1 MFLSLRVWCGL
12 LALVFLVPGAHHASA
27 QGKLDA
33 RYTIA
38 VAGISVGQAVWKV
51 DVGQDRY
58 TISANGGAS
67 GLLKV
72 LVSGQGEATAQG
84 LIQNGIPVPVSYLSK
99 MTSDDEASDVKVT
112 FEDRNVKDLVVAAPP
127 PQLDRVPVTDAHR
140 KGVMDPLTALVIPMG
155 GSSDVI
161 SLGEQLSDAV
171 CKQALPIFDGRR
183 RFDLRLA
190 YKRVDR
196 VKTERGYQGPVV
208 VCTMTF
214 HPIAGHRPSSTLTKY
229 LSEGRDMELWLA
241 PIAGTHLA
249 APYKLTIANMI
260 GAMTIS
266 ATQWDTVSLA
276 KERASIVVG
285 PQGNPTVKRAPG
297 Q

>member
-1 MFLSLRVWCGL
+1 MFLGLRVWCGFFTLAIL
-12 LALVFLVPGAHHASA
+12 LTGAHQAGA

-84 LIQNGIPVPVSYLSK
+84 LIQNGVPIPASYLSK

-112 FEDRNVKDLVVAAPP
+112 FEDRNVKELVVAAPP
-127 PQLDRVPVTDAHR
+127 AQPDRVPITEAHR
-140 KGVMDPLTALVIPMG
+140 KGVMDPLTALVVPIG
-155 GSSDVI
+155 GSRDVTNP
-161 SLGEQLSDAV
+161 GEHLSDEV
-171 CKQALPIFDGRR
+171 CKQTLPIFDGRR

-190 YKRVDR
+190 FKRVDR

-229 LSEGRDMELWLA
+229 LAEGRDMELWLA
-241 PIAGTHLA
+241 PIAGTYLA
-249 APYKLTIANMI
+249 APYRLTIANMI

-276 KERASIVVG
+276 KDRASIMVG
-285 PQGNPTVKRAPG
+285 PQGNPTLRRTPG
-297 Q
+297 R

>member
-1 MFLSLRVWCGL
+1 MFLGLRVWCGVLAPAL
-12 LALVFLVPGAHHASA
+12 LAPALLLTGAPEASA
-27 QGKLDA
+27 QGRLDA

-38 VAGISVGQAVWKV
+38 VTGISVGEAVWKV

-58 TISANGGAS
+58 TIAASGGAS

-72 LVSGQGEATAQG
+72 LVSGRGEATAQG
-84 LIQNGIPVPVSYLSK
+84 LIQNGIPVPASYLSK
-99 MTSDDEASDVKVT
+99 MTSDDEASSVKLT
-112 FEDRNVKDLVVAAPP
+112 FEDRNVKDLVVVEPP
-127 PQLDRVPVTDAHR
+127 AQPDRVMITDAHR

-155 GSSDVI
+155 GPGDAI
-161 SLGEQLSDAV
+161 SDAL
-171 CKQALPIFDGRR
+171 CKQTLPVFDGRR
-183 RFDLRLA
+183 RFDLRLV
-190 YKRVDR
+190 YKRVDK

-241 PIAGTHLA
+241 PIAGTSLA
-249 APYKLTIANMI
+249 APYRLTIANLI

-266 ATQWDTVSLA
+266 PTQWDTVSVA
-276 KERASIVVG
+276 KDRASAVVG
-285 PQGNPTVKRAPG
+285 PQGTPAPRRTPA